1 MIGYQEVFEFTNDV
15 GSFTVHAH
23 AEEHP
28 SGYGNGTLLVFGV
41 DSDFPC
47 ERRMSFDVRYEQED
61 MPALARRV
69 LKDRFGV

>member
-15 GSFTVHAH
+15 GSFVISAH

-28 SGYGNGTLLVFGV
+28 SGYGNGTLLVFDI

-47 ERRMSFDVRYEQED
+47 ERRMSFDVRYETED
-61 MPALARRV
+61 MPTLARRV